1 MKSAL
6 SLMLPASVVAVP
18 HIPGSARAR
27 LIEMQGAAIQHHA
40 LTAGAWTDTA
50 FYVVAVLLVLAILGL
65 IVKCVKG
72 PPRPGNLMEVAQA
85 QAELDMQLK
94 ELQQSEKELKEH
106 QKRLGQDVEE
116 PEEEET
122 EQVDYEGA
130 LRMAAQVVAQTVGPK
145 VAKGQAIKT
154 ILESRVDSLTKQTK
168 SFVLDELNGTAGA
181 VLNEIGAEEAM
192 LLLDPQK
199 ALDGNFP
206 PAAVLLAGVMSP
218 VIMALT
224 ALNHIL
230 QALLHFLPIV
240 CLCIAA
246 VIIDQGSVCF
256 IPYMTEWCWAHI
268 IMGTI
273 LFLAHICQVV
283 KVVMARSALTAEIG
297 ERQEDIKKLTK
308 NKTPSVDDVRNVF
321 ISICVIVQKALQSED
336 AVRRSFFNLI
346 VGLGTM
352 IWILMTIWTFVIV
365 VGYTFVPGVIAF
377 HESAKETAGDEYCG
391 TWMSVLAARL
401 CCIIGV
407 VFLLINI
414 MIVSQWFADGMR
426 YQPGYVETVLKQ
438 AKKQDDQAGGIPVM
452 QTLVKAFV
460 LRGSSDTLEV
470 QKSCAKQDEY
480 RLAADL
486 SVAEAELAKCQGQ
499 LSTVESTLTGLESET
514 AKMPPRGFVQVK
526 KPEPTPAGPGMADQ
540 AQDAVADAIRTGED
554 AVKQGEKVLKEQSAK
569 AQVAL
574 DEAKKQAE
582 EQLEKA
588 KEQGEE
594 ALAEAQKAA
603 DAAIAAATEQADKMK
618 AAFESI
624 DYEDLKR
631 QAELKKQE
639 AILAAKELQAATK
652 EKLNEMLELIMK
664 KLEELKNSDTVKQAI
679 EEATKRAEEAKAKL
693 KEIAESEEMQ
703 AALAGDLSLAQAKA
717 EKLAAEAKAAA
728 EQAYE
733 NFDSEEA
740 KKAAME
746 AAEKLQAQA
755 KEAAEQA
762 KVAAEKAAAAAQ
774 EQGEKAMVV
783 AKEQGDKAVVAAKE
797 GAEKAKVVAQEQ
809 GEKAVVAAKEGA
821 EKASVAAAEGAEK
834 AKAAAKDGAEKAKA
848 TAEKTVKK
856 K

>member
-1 MKSAL
+1 MKFAP
-6 SLMLPASVVAVP
+6 SLMLPASVMAVP

-27 LIEMQGAAIQHHA
+27 LIEMQGAAVQHHVLKA
-40 LTAGAWTDTA
+40 NAWTDTA
-50 FYVVAVLLVLAILGL
+50 FYVVAVLLVLAIIGL
-65 IVKCVKG
+65 IAKCVKG
-72 PPRPGNLMEVAQA
+72 PPRPSNLMEIAQA
-85 QAELDMQLK
+85 QAELDQQLK
-94 ELQQSEKELKEH
+94 ELAQSEKELKEA
-106 QKRLGQDVEE
+106 QKRLGQPVEE
-116 PEEEET
+116 EVEDET

-145 VAKGQAIKT
+145 VAKGQAVKT
-154 ILESRVDSLTKQTK
+154 ILESRVDQLTKQTK
-168 SFVLDELNGTAGA
+168 SFVIDELNGTAGA
-181 VLNEIGAEEAM
+181 VLNELGAEEAM

-206 PAAVLLAGVMSP
+206 PAAVLLAGAMSP
-218 VIMALT
+218 LIMALT
-224 ALNHIL
+224 AVNHIL

-256 IPYMTEWCWAHI
+256 IPYMMEWCWAHI

-283 KVVMARSALTAEIG
+283 KVVMARSALTAEIA
-297 ERQEDIKKLTK
+297 ERQEDIKKLSK
-308 NKTPSVDDVRNVF
+308 NKAPSVDDIRNVF

-336 AVRRSFFNLI
+336 GVRRSFFNLI

-365 VGYTFVPGVIAF
+365 IGYTFVPGVIAF

-407 VFLLINI
+407 VFLMINI

-426 YQPGYVETVLKQ
+426 YKPGYVESVLNQ
-438 AKKQDDQAGGIPVM
+438 AKKQDDQNGGIPVM

-470 QKSCAKQDEY
+470 QRSCAQQDEY
-480 RLAADL
+480 RIQAEL
-486 SVAEAELAKCQGQ
+486 SVVEKELATCQGQ
-499 LSTVESTLTGLESET
+499 LATVEGNLSSLETEVQ
-514 AKMPPRGFVQVK
+514 KMPPRGFVKVA
-526 KPEPTPAGPGMADQ
+526 KPEPVAVASGPGMAEQ
-540 AQDAVADAIRTGED
+540 AQDAMADAIKSGED
-554 AVKQGEKVLKEQSAK
+554 AVKQGEKVLKEQSEK
-569 AQVAL
+569 AQEAL
-574 DEAKKQAE
+574 EKARKEAS

-603 DAAIAAATEQADKMK
+603 DAAIAQAQEQAEKMK
-618 AAFESI
+618 KAFESI

-631 QAELKKQE
+631 QAELKKQQ
-639 AILAAKELQAATK
+639 AILAAKELQEETK
-652 EKLNEMLELIMK
+652 KKLGEMLELIMK
-664 KLEELKNSDTVKQAI
+664 KLEELKNSDTVKAAI
-679 EEATKRAEEAKAKL
+679 EEAQKRAEEAKAQMKAL
-693 KEIAESEEMQ
+693 AESEEMQ
-703 AALAGDLSLAQAKA
+703 ALLAGDASKMQAKA
-717 EKLAAEAKAAA
+717 EQLAAEAKAAA

-746 AAEKLQAQA
+746 AAEKLQQQA

-762 KVAAEKAAAAAQ
+762 KEAAEKAQAAAK

-783 AKEQGDKAVVAAKE
+783 AKEQG
-797 GAEKAKVVAQEQ
+797 EKAK
-809 GEKAVVAAKEGA
+809 
-821 EKASVAAAEGAEK
+821 AAAEEGAEK
-834 AKAAAKDGAEKAKA
+834 AKAAAKEGAEKAKA
-848 TAEKTVKK
+848 AAEEGVEQAKEKAKTVTKK
-856 K
+856 